1 MKLARWLFTSV
12 AEDLNSGWTR
22 TNAASDLSGTRARDL
37 WTTCQTRWPC
47 GHTASSYDLFAWLEM
62 CVCTLLFHFNAPKLQ
77 GTAKSLTLLAIYY
90 HDCLVQ
96 QSIINIKEI
105 IIINQLTVLP
115 CLYLILTSAQQQPV
129 LCYLK
134 TSAEDANNSSCNII
148 NFVWCLIHV

>member
-1 MKLARWLFTSV
+1 
-12 AEDLNSGWTR
+12 
-22 TNAASDLSGTRARDL
+22 
-37 WTTCQTRWPC
+37 
-47 GHTASSYDLFAWLEM
+47 M

-105 IIINQLTVLP
+105 IIINLLTVLP

-129 LCYLK
+129 LCYLEHFLK

-148 NFVWCLIHV
+148 NFV